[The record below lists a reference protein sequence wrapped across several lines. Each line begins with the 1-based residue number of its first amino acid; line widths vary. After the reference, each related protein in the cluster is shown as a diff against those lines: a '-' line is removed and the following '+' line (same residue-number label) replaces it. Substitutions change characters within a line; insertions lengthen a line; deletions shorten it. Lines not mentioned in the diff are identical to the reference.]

1 MHFIDYFDIV
11 HNAHALLQ
19 YQSELPIHQWTLYKL
34 LPQLYRSQTNCVSL
48 RHKSSIT
55 GPGFPHTLASKP
67 C

>member
-34 LPQLYRSQTNCVSL
+34 LPQLYIGLRRTVCLYDTSQVL
-48 RHKSSIT
+48 RDLD
-55 GPGFPHTLASKP
+55 FLTLASKP